1 MKSNKSKKNSYKKI
15 NIFTCSMTVLTN
27 MMLVYPVYGLP
38 ENAQINSGM
47 ADFNNPNSNTLTIN
61 QHSQNLSTNWDSF
74 NIAGNETVNF
84 IQPTNHSIAL
94 NRVVGGNA
102 SQIMGNLNAT
112 GQVFL
117 INPQGIF
124 FSQSAQIN
132 VGGLL
137 ATTLDI
143 SEQDFANNQFQF
155 SGDGNGGEII
165 NNGTLKAHSGGT
177 IALAAPIIINNGEI
191 QADDGKVHLQSADGI
206 LVEFS
211 DGEIGIAADAT
222 AWQGMIDNQG
232 VISAEGGIVMLNA
245 NTHDSLYLS
254 VVNNDGIVRATSL
267 ATTMG
272 EVNIAVTDGDI
283 VNNGVIDVS
292 AVDENTVGGNISVQG
307 QRFAQLGQLH
317 ADGMGNGNG
326 GTVDVHTTEELLISH
341 DAYSSA
347 NAGAGIGNGG
357 ELIFFS
363 DGATAF
369 TSSATI
375 EARGGQTQ
383 GDGGFVEVSGTQHVG
398 VSGIVDTRAYNG
410 LNGTF
415 LIDPTNIEI
424 VSGSI
429 DSNGTFGIGGTWTT
443 QNNLTSQIGT
453 DNITTTLATNNVV
466 INTST
471 GTDAGELGNITIS
484 AAIDL
489 NGGGGASLSLIADN
503 NILVNADICDSVC
516 GGGDEAINLSLAAG
530 GSITT
535 ADNINVISGGGTI
548 TMTAST
554 IGELISIGL
563 NNSIDAG
570 AGKIVINGDDVI
582 VSGLNSTNTDADSIQ
597 VTSQNSII
605 DRSGLDINTSGG
617 VILIAK
623 TGIHSSGMAS
633 TVDIIASQVDVQNIT
648 SGKID
653 LEIDASTDFVNV
665 YSAGD
670 FEVITGT
677 TGTENITFSDPTITF
692 GGNVDIMADNNITL
706 NASLD
711 GAVGD
716 ISLEATN
723 GTLTLLD
730 AGISTGNNL
739 TLFANDIVDASGRVL
754 DITANNLTV
763 TTTAAAAA
771 TTFNTNV
778 AQLAISQ
785 AGNQALNIQ
794 EIDGL
799 TVIGLVNDGT
809 TTRLGSTAGNVI
821 VDNAATVTATDLE
834 LEALAGTV
842 SITDTGLSV
851 TGDLIM
857 SAQDLKDTAGYDL
870 ILAANDLTVTTT
882 AALANTTLNTDVA
895 QLTITQAGN
904 VGLNIVEADDVTV
917 LGLVNNGTITRL
929 ASIAGDITL
938 DNTATITVTD
948 LELQALAGTL
958 SVADSGL
965 SVTGD
970 LIMSA
975 QDLKDTA
982 GYDLILAANDLT
994 VTTTAALANTTLN
1007 TDVAQLTITQ
1017 AGNVGLNI
1025 VEADDVTVLGLVNN
1039 GTITRLASI
1048 AGDITLD
1055 NTATITATDLT
1066 LEALAGTLSVADSG
1080 LSVTGDLMLSAQDL
1094 KDTNSRDIDLVA
1106 NGLTIATASTG
1117 GAVNFNSTAASLAI
1131 DNQGTN
1137 TITVAEADSI
1147 DITSLRSSGGNISII
1162 TAGTGDISVTN
1173 DIDTNGS
1180 NGATLTLNAANDLNL
1195 ADNVGL
1201 EDSIGGDDV
1210 VLMNFIA
1217 GNNIN
1222 YGTTSA
1228 GDINSNGGNITFNAG
1243 GDFDQQASNVYAG
1256 IGKININAN
1265 EIWLRGNYISDNA
1278 DSDAININATA
1289 FIRDDNSAGTELQ
1302 AVNGGIVLHAVNGM
1316 SIDANSALLTVTN
1329 TDNGGIFIK
1338 QIGGDVTLNASGVN
1352 DDVTIDASNGD
1363 IVIDNAALVGNGNLL
1378 LSATN
1383 GTITIP
1389 DVINTSGNVTLSAA
1403 DIIDQNDRILDITA
1417 NDLLL
1422 KISNAADSTTI
1433 NSNVV
1438 QLDASFAN
1446 ADLFI
1451 NEANDLTVIDLD
1463 ADGDSANVS
1472 NGNLSLTI
1480 ANGDLLVTD
1489 TVTAS
1494 DTDSDGIRSG
1504 MIDIDIQNGDFTLG
1518 NSPAAIFSIN
1528 NVDQNSDGGLGISPT
1543 NQVAIRLRQTSGI
1556 DSDQTF
1562 TLGDGV
1568 ASDIQIRADGGDI
1581 LIDVVGSSVLTG
1593 SNLRRVILNSDV
1605 SITATKTSGGGDG
1618 IIDLQNNSNSGAAIL
1633 LAGTGS
1639 NITII
1644 GYEAEPEP
1652 PIELPIE
1659 TPIELPIELPIETPI
1674 ELPIEP
1680 PVASDYLELIDVIS
1694 NSVQQGQDIA
1704 DMSGESIFEPD
1715 NAPVSTSVNK
1725 VFNAIFNNKSCQDD
1739 STFKQKSECANNH
1752 SVKTFLGSLLIGG
1765 EMLQ

>member
-938 DNTATITVTD
+938 DNTATIT
-948 LELQALAGTL
+948 
-958 SVADSGL
+958 
-965 SVTGD
+965 
-970 LIMSA
+970 
-975 QDLKDTA
+975 
-982 GYDLILAANDLT
+982 
-994 VTTTAALANTTLN
+994 
-1007 TDVAQLTITQ
+1007 
-1017 AGNVGLNI
+1017 
-1025 VEADDVTVLGLVNN
+1025 
-1039 GTITRLASI
+1039 
-1048 AGDITLD
+1048 
-1055 NTATITATDLT
+1055 ATDLT

-1659 TPIELPIELPIETPI
+1659 TPIELPIE
-1674 ELPIEP
+1674 P